1 LFHSFGYGIIKTKDF
16 ECKGRKNMI
25 FVAAIIIIAGIYI
38 TMSYNGFVQLQNIVE
53 EAFSTMDVYL
63 KKRYD
68 LIPNLVETVKGYAT
82 HESKTL
88 ENVIEKRNMA
98 MGAGNMKE
106 RQKMEGE
113 LTGALKTIFA
123 LSESYPDLKANGNF
137 MKLQGQLETIE
148 GDILQS
154 RKYYNGVVRSFN
166 TKCETFPSLIVAKI
180 FSFTQKEYFEI
191 TEEKERS
198 NVQVKF

>member
-1 LFHSFGYGIIKTKDF
+1 MKILVVFMMITGLYFG
-16 ECKGRKNMI
+16 
-25 FVAAIIIIAGIYI
+25 FV
-38 TMSYNGFVQLQNIVE
+38 YNGFVQLRNAIE

-68 LIPNLVETVKGYAT
+68 IIPNLVEIVKGYAT
-82 HESKTL
+82 HESQTL

-98 MGAGNMKE
+98 MGAGNIKE
-106 RQKMEGE
+106 SQKMEGE

-123 LSESYPDLKANGNF
+123 LSENYPDLKANGNF
-137 MKLQGQLETIE
+137 IKLQEQLESIE
-148 GDILQS
+148 SDILQS

-180 FSFTQKEYFEI
+180 FSFTQKDYFEI
-191 TEEKERS
+191 TDEKERS
-198 NVQVKF
+198 NVQIKF